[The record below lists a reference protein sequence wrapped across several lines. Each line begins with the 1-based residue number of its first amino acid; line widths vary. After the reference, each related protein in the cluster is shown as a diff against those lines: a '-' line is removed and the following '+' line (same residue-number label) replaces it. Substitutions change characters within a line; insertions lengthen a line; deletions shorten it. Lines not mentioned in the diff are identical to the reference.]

1 MNDQPAPRR
10 SIAGRLLGLFGWFLV
25 GLALLLGGAA
35 FLASR
40 TVTLQWAAQQAVDL
54 SGGRLRIEGIAG
66 SVLEEISADSVQWLD
81 NGVEVTVTSL
91 RLAYQPLA
99 LLDGFARITRA
110 SAANIEVTLF
120 AAAGQPRRPIRLGL
134 MLAPLL
140 PYAIDRLE
148 VGRLMVRE
156 AGGRPL
162 ELRDLEVALAHD
174 GDRINVG
181 LMNAQLVA
189 GESRVA
195 IRGDAALLARA
206 PYATDGRFV
215 IQLPLPRLQPQP
227 LRLDLRLNGPLEEL
241 AVRASTVFAGAPVE
255 ARGVVFAFE
264 PRPLRQVR
272 LDLKDFDLSRYD
284 RSLPATRLTAGFDL
298 EVMPVWASGR
308 RPWLIGPVTLANTAA
323 GTFDRRRL
331 PLAAAKAVVAIL
343 DRRLEVHGLRA
354 SGPMG
359 DMAGD
364 GWFEPADFR
373 FALNSDRL
381 RLQGID
387 GGLAPRT
394 VQARLTLE
402 PLEPVE
408 SHEPLEPLVPLVPLA
423 PLVPGAAAPATGTAS
438 RAAAGVRL
446 KLDASDD
453 RLAADMTA
461 EYMRGQVQI
470 RQAQVRSL
478 TGRGRAHFE
487 GSVGAAAS
495 WLLDLRGDFREFDP
509 SQLAAVPP
517 ALLNGTW
524 QARGPAAGP
533 GGGAVATTIR
543 LQDSRFREL
552 PLAGTLGATVS
563 LADGRPQRLTAVAA
577 NLQWGDASLEAAG
590 SLGVASD
597 QLRLKLAIP
606 GAGQLD
612 ARLAGGLQAD
622 VLLSG
627 PVLDPVV
634 KARVD
639 AGRLSVVA
647 GGLRAR
653 TAAATLE
660 LTMQRSGGGAV
671 DLRAS
676 LTDVELEPAADV
688 ASSAANGPATASE
701 IGPAAVPE
709 RVVRLGRLTATVG
722 GAYADHTVALEAV
735 GKDQRLQASARG
747 SLGPDGVWRGRVLE
761 LSALHPLLRMASSGG
776 GVPAQSGDS
785 DAPLQS
791 LAPFALQVGGGRAS
805 VRDGRFR
812 FPGA

>member
-10 SIAGRLLGLFGWFLV
+10 SVAGRLLGLFGWGLV

-66 SVLEEISADSVQWLD
+66 SVLEEISADSVRWLD
-81 NGVEVTVTSL
+81 DGVDVTVTSL

-110 SAANIEVTLF
+110 SAANIEVTLL
-120 AAAGQPRRPIRLGL
+120 AAAGQPRQPIRLGPVL
-134 MLAPLL
+134 DPLL
-140 PYAIDRLE
+140 PYAIERLE
-148 VGRLMVRE
+148 VGRLMIRE

-162 ELRDLEVALAHD
+162 ELRDIEVVLAHD
-174 GDRINVG
+174 GDRINAG

-189 GESRVA
+189 GESRVI
-195 IRGDAALLARA
+195 IRGDAALLSRA

-215 IQLPLPRLQPQP
+215 IQLPLPGLQPQP

-241 AVRASTVFAGAPVE
+241 AVRASTVFAGAPVQ
-255 ARGVVFAFE
+255 ARGVVYAFE

-272 LDLKDFDLSRYD
+272 LDVKDFDLSRYD
-284 RSLPATRLTAGFDL
+284 RSLPVTRLTAGLDL

-331 PLAAAKAVVAIL
+331 PLAAAKAVVAVL
-343 DRRLEVHGLRA
+343 DGRLEVHGLRA
-354 SGPMG
+354 NGPMG

-373 FALNSDRL
+373 LALNSDRL

-387 GGLAPRT
+387 SGFAPRT

-402 PLEPVE
+402 PLEP
-408 SHEPLEPLVPLVPLA
+408 
-423 PLVPGAAAPATGTAS
+423 AS

-446 KLDASDD
+446 SLDASDD

-461 EYMRGQVQI
+461 VYARGQVQI

-478 TGRGRAHFE
+478 TGRGRARFD
-487 GSVGAAAS
+487 GSVGSAPS
-495 WLLDLRGDFREFDP
+495 WPLDLRGDFRDFDP
-509 SQLAAVPP
+509 SQLVAMPP

-552 PLAGTLGATVS
+552 ALAGTLGATVS
-563 LADGRPQRLTAVAA
+563 VADGRPQRLTAVAA
-577 NLQWGDASLEAAG
+577 NLQWGEASLEAGG

-597 QLRLKLAIP
+597 QLRLKLATSSGRPAGSAP
-606 GAGQLD
+606 GRRPAGGRAVERAAARSCGQGPRRCRTAD
-612 ARLAGGLQAD
+612 SRGGRAARTYCRRVAGVDDATVRWRGPRSARLAH
-622 VLLSG
+622 
-627 PVLDPVV
+627 
-634 KARVD
+634 
-639 AGRLSVVA
+639 GR
-647 GGLRAR
+647 RA
-653 TAAATLE
+653 
-660 LTMQRSGGGAV
+660 
-671 DLRAS
+671 
-676 LTDVELEPAADV
+676 
-688 ASSAANGPATASE
+688 
-701 IGPAAVPE
+701 
-709 RVVRLGRLTATVG
+709 
-722 GAYADHTVALEAV
+722 
-735 GKDQRLQASARG
+735 
-747 SLGPDGVWRGRVLE
+747 
-761 LSALHPLLRMASSGG
+761 
-776 GVPAQSGDS
+776 
-785 DAPLQS
+785 
-791 LAPFALQVGGGRAS
+791 
-805 VRDGRFR
+805 
-812 FPGA
+812 